1 VTSCSELSQSPATGA
16 RFTVCILSNKTMAQ
30 EMQRF
35 SSHIIPAIL
44 FADNLF
50 SRDTSFRVAISQEK
64 SAFAF

>member
-1 VTSCSELSQSPATGA
+1 
-16 RFTVCILSNKTMAQ
+16 MAQ

-64 SAFAF
+64 SVFAF